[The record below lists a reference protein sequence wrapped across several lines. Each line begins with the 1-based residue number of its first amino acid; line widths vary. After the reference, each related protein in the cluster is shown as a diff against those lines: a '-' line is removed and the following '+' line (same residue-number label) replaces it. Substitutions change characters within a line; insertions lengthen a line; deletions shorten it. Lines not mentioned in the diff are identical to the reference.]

1 MPQKSAVPPFYA
13 ATATSTSE
21 PFFIFSF
28 LQKPFPL
35 RMSCNWAASLSMLL
49 IRKRDSISND
59 ARNNPT
65 SINSCPSRSQKVF
78 FLIPF
83 KATPAT
89 TAPIPRRRWLPF
101 PGLDGGPLCHSTTQ
115 NPFLFFWLK
124 GITKKNVSTFVQKR
138 IIICISIAE
147 RDSQQQNKV

>member
-1 MPQKSAVPPFYA
+1 
-13 ATATSTSE
+13 
-21 PFFIFSF
+21 
-28 LQKPFPL
+28 
-35 RMSCNWAASLSMLL
+35 MLL
-49 IRKRDSISND
+49 IGKRDSISND

-83 KATPAT
+83 KATPAAT
-89 TAPIPRRRWLPF
+89 SPIPRRRWLPF
-101 PGLDGGPLCHSTTQ
+101 PGLEGGPLCHSTTQ

-138 IIICISIAE
+138 IIICNSIAE
-147 RDSQQQNKV
+147 RDSQQLKKYNLAEVKDELMSSMSGILIFKQPVYNTLFRSLDALCWRAWFPT